1 MARYIIISIK
11 INIIVDIIVEGE
23 GKGEREGRE
32 GRRGKEGDEEGSLL
46 LLSHEVEV
54 VLEGIVVDRSAVE
67 VVDSVEGYVG

>member
-11 INIIVDIIVEGE
+11 INIIVDIIVE

-54 VLEGIVVDRSAVE
+54 VLEGIVVGRSAVE
-67 VVDSVEGYVG
+67 VVDSVEGSVG